1 MVRRFVSVASV
12 LAVTLAGLIAGAG
25 DAHAQVTLEIKFP
38 EGTKSSSQTE
48 SLVNQTLTL
57 GGRDIPTKATTFM
70 LTTANIG
77 TRAADGTLTIV
88 EKVESMQSELDLNGI
103 KLQFD
108 SANPDKKA
116 DIPQLE
122 PLLELYRAV
131 VKFPMTRTLEAKTN
145 KLKSI
150 TLPEGEYE
158 KLSEVAKDRFNPEK
172 LKKATEQAL
181 AFLPDGPVKVGD
193 KWERATEADLGGGQL
208 MSFRSKY
215 EYLGTVEQDGA
226 TLDKIEGKAFEVS
239 FAIVGNPMLQVT
251 KSDLKVKE
259 SAYTYLFDRER
270 GHLVSKNAKVR
281 IDGPLTLV
289 IGGMEL
295 EGKLDLTMEE
305 KSTRLN
311 ESVAT

>member
-1 MVRRFVSVASV
+1 MIRRFISVASLLV
-12 LAVTLAGLIAGAG
+12 VAMAGLLTGAG
-25 DAHAQVTLEIKFP
+25 EARAQVTLELKYA

-57 GGRDIPTKATTFM
+57 GGRDVLTKSSTFM
-70 LTTANIG
+70 TMSSSIG
-77 TRAADGTLTIV
+77 TRGADGTLAIV
-88 EKVESMQSELDLNGI
+88 ERVESMQTELDLNGT

-108 SANPDKKA
+108 SVNPDKKA

-122 PLLELYRAV
+122 PLLDLLRAA
-131 VKFPMTRTLEAKTN
+131 VKLPMTRTLEEKTN

-158 KLSEVAKDRFNPEK
+158 RLGEAAKDRFDPVK

-181 AFLPDGPVKVGD
+181 AYLPDGPVKVGD
-193 KWERATEADLGGGQL
+193 KWERATEVNLGSGQL
-208 MSFRSKY
+208 MSFLTKY
-215 EYLGTVEQDGA
+215 EYLGTVEQDGV
-226 TLDKIEGKAFEVS
+226 TLDKIGGKAFEVS
-239 FAIVGNPMLQVT
+239 LSIVGNPALQLT

-259 SAYTYLFDRER
+259 SATTHLFDRER
-270 GHLVSKNAKVR
+270 GVLVSKVGKVR

-305 KSTRLN
+305 KSTRQK
-311 ESVAT
+311 

>member
-1 MVRRFVSVASV
+1 MIRRFISVASLLV
-12 LAVTLAGLIAGAG
+12 VAMAGLLTGAG
-25 DAHAQVTLEIKFP
+25 EARAQVTLELKYA

-57 GGRDIPTKATTFM
+57 GGRDVLTKSSTFM
-70 LTTANIG
+70 TMSSSIG
-77 TRAADGTLTIV
+77 TRGADGTLAIV
-88 EKVESMQSELDLNGI
+88 ERVESMQTELDLNGT

-108 SANPDKKA
+108 SVNPDKKA

-122 PLLELYRAV
+122 PLLDLLRAA
-131 VKFPMTRTLEAKTN
+131 VKLPMTRTLEEKTN

-150 TLPEGEYE
+150 ALPEGEYE
-158 KLSEVAKDRFNPEK
+158 KLGEAAKDRFDPVK

-181 AFLPDGPVKVGD
+181 AYLPDGPVKVGD
-193 KWERATEADLGGGQL
+193 KWERATEVNLGSGQL
-208 MSFRSKY
+208 MSFLTKY
-215 EYLGTVEQDGA
+215 EYLGTVEQDGV
-226 TLDKIEGKAFEVS
+226 TLDKIGGKAFEVS
-239 FAIVGNPMLQVT
+239 LSIVGNPALQLT

-259 SAYTYLFDRER
+259 SATTHLFDRER
-270 GHLVSKNAKVR
+270 GVLVSKVGKVR

-305 KSTRLN
+305 KSTRQK
-311 ESVAT
+311 

>member
-1 MVRRFVSVASV
+1 MVRRFNSVASL
-12 LAVTLAGLIAGAG
+12 LAVAFAGLMAGAG
-25 DAHAQVTLEIKFP
+25 DAHAQVTFELKFP
-38 EGTKSSSQTE
+38 EGTKSSTQTE
-48 SLVNQTLTL
+48 SVVNQTLTL
-57 GGRDIPTKATTFM
+57 AGNDILTKANTFTTS
-70 LTTANIG
+70 TSHIG
-77 TRAADGTLTIV
+77 TRAADGTLAIV
-88 EKVESMQSELDLNGI
+88 EKVESLQSELDLNGT

-116 DIPQLE
+116 DLPQLE
-122 PLLELYRAV
+122 PLLDLYRTL
-131 VKFPMTRTLEAKTN
+131 VKLPMTRTLEAKTN
-145 KLKSI
+145 KLKSL
-150 TLPEGEYE
+150 TLPDGEFE
-158 KLSEVAKDRFNPEK
+158 KLGEVAKDRFNPEK

-181 AFLPDGPVKVGD
+181 SFLPDGPVKVGD

-208 MSFRSKY
+208 MSFRAKY

-226 TLDKIEGKAFEVS
+226 MLDKIEGKAFEVS
-239 FAIVGNPMLQVT
+239 FAIVGNPKLQVT
-251 KSDLKVKE
+251 KSDLKIKE

-305 KSTRLN
+305 KSTRQK
-311 ESVAT
+311 

>member
-1 MVRRFVSVASV
+1 MVRQFNSVASL
-12 LAVTLAGLIAGAG
+12 LAVAFAGLMAGAG
-25 DAHAQVTLEIKFP
+25 DAHAQVTLELKFP
-38 EGTKSSSQTE
+38 EGTKSSTQTE
-48 SLVNQTLTL
+48 SVVNQTLTL
-57 GGRDIPTKATTFM
+57 AGRDILTKANTFTTFIS
-70 LTTANIG
+70 TIG
-77 TRAADGTLTIV
+77 TRAADGTLAIV
-88 EKVESMQSELDLNGI
+88 EKVESLQSELDLNGT

-116 DIPQLE
+116 DLPQLE
-122 PLLELYRAV
+122 PLLDLYRAL
-131 VKFPMTRTLEAKTN
+131 VKLPMTRTLEAKTN
-145 KLKSI
+145 KLKSL
-150 TLPEGEYE
+150 TLPDGEFE
-158 KLSEVAKDRFNPEK
+158 KLGEAAKDRFNPEK

-251 KSDLKVKE
+251 KSDLKIKE

-305 KSTRLN
+305 KSTRQK
-311 ESVAT
+311 

>member
-1 MVRRFVSVASV
+1 MIRRFISVASLLV
-12 LAVTLAGLIAGAG
+12 VAMAGLLTGAG
-25 DAHAQVTLEIKFP
+25 EARAQVTLELKYA

-57 GGRDIPTKATTFM
+57 GGRDVLTKSSTFM
-70 LTTANIG
+70 TMSSSIG
-77 TRAADGTLTIV
+77 TRGADGTLAIV
-88 EKVESMQSELDLNGI
+88 ERVESMQTELDLNGT

-108 SANPDKKA
+108 SVNPDKKA

-122 PLLELYRAV
+122 PLLDLLRAA
-131 VKFPMTRTLEAKTN
+131 VKLPMTRTLEEKTN

-158 KLSEVAKDRFNPEK
+158 KLGEAAKDRFDPVK

-181 AFLPDGPVKVGD
+181 AYLPDGPVKVGD
-193 KWERATEADLGGGQL
+193 KWERATEVNLGSGQL
-208 MSFRSKY
+208 MSFLTKY
-215 EYLGTVEQDGA
+215 EYLGTVEQDGV
-226 TLDKIEGKAFEVS
+226 TLDKIGGKAFEVS
-239 FAIVGNPMLQVT
+239 LSIVGNPALQLT

-259 SAYTYLFDRER
+259 SATTHLFDRER
-270 GHLVSKNAKVR
+270 GVLVSKVGKVR

-305 KSTRLN
+305 KSTRQK
-311 ESVAT
+311 

>member
-1 MVRRFVSVASV
+1 MIRRFISVASLLV
-12 LAVTLAGLIAGAG
+12 VAMAGLLTGAG
-25 DAHAQVTLEIKFP
+25 EARAQVTLELKYA

-57 GGRDIPTKATTFM
+57 GGRDVLTKSSTFM
-70 LTTANIG
+70 TMSSSIG
-77 TRAADGTLTIV
+77 TRGADGTLAIV
-88 EKVESMQSELDLNGI
+88 ERVESMQTELDLNGT

-108 SANPDKKA
+108 SVNPDKKA

-122 PLLELYRAV
+122 PLLDLLRAA
-131 VKFPMTRTLEAKTN
+131 VKLPMTRTLEEKTN

-158 KLSEVAKDRFNPEK
+158 RLSEAAKDRFDPVK

-181 AFLPDGPVKVGD
+181 AYLPDGPVKVGD
-193 KWERATEADLGGGQL
+193 KWERATEVNLGSGQL
-208 MSFRSKY
+208 MSFLTKY
-215 EYLGTVEQDGA
+215 EYLGTVEQDGV
-226 TLDKIEGKAFEVS
+226 TLDKIGGKAFEVS
-239 FAIVGNPMLQVT
+239 LSIVGNPALQLT

-259 SAYTYLFDRER
+259 SATTHLFDRER
-270 GHLVSKNAKVR
+270 GVLVSKVAKVR

-305 KSTRLN
+305 KSTRQK
-311 ESVAT
+311 

>member
-1 MVRRFVSVASV
+1 MTRRFHSLASL
-12 LAVTLAGLIAGAG
+12 LAVAVAGLMAGAG
-25 DAHAQVTLEIKFP
+25 DAHAQTTLELKYP
-38 EGTKSSSQTE
+38 EGTKSSTQTE
-48 SLVNQTLTL
+48 SVVNQTLTL
-57 GGRDIPTKATTFM
+57 AGRDILTKANTFTTS
-70 LTTANIG
+70 TSHIG
-77 TRAADGTLTIV
+77 TRAADGTLAIV
-88 EKVESMQSELDLNGI
+88 EKVESLQSELDLNGT

-116 DIPQLE
+116 DLPQLE
-122 PLLELYRAV
+122 PLLDLYRAV

-145 KLKSI
+145 KLKSV
-150 TLPEGEYE
+150 TLPVGEFE
-158 KLSEVAKDRFNPEK
+158 KLGEAAKDRFSSEK

-181 AFLPDGPVKVGD
+181 VFLPDGPVKVGD

-208 MSFRSKY
+208 MSFRTTY

-251 KSDLKVKE
+251 KSDLKIKE
-259 SAYTYLFDRER
+259 SATTHLFDRER

-281 IDGPLTLV
+281 IDGPITLV

-295 EGKLDLTMEE
+295 EGKVDLTMEE
-305 KSTRLN
+305 KSTRQK
-311 ESVAT
+311 

>member
-1 MVRRFVSVASV
+1 MIRRFISVASLLV
-12 LAVTLAGLIAGAG
+12 VAMAGLLTGAG
-25 DAHAQVTLEIKFP
+25 EARAQVTLELKYA

-57 GGRDIPTKATTFM
+57 GGRDVLTKSSTFM
-70 LTTANIG
+70 TMSSSIG
-77 TRAADGTLTIV
+77 TRGADGTLAIV
-88 EKVESMQSELDLNGI
+88 ERVESMQTELDLNGT

-108 SANPDKKA
+108 SVNPDKKA

-122 PLLELYRAV
+122 PLLDLLRAA
-131 VKFPMTRTLEAKTN
+131 VKLPMTRTLEEKTN

-158 KLSEVAKDRFNPEK
+158 RLGEAAKDRFDPVK

-181 AFLPDGPVKVGD
+181 AYLPDGPVKVGD
-193 KWERATEADLGGGQL
+193 KWERATEVNLGSGQL
-208 MSFRSKY
+208 MSFLTKY
-215 EYLGTVEQDGA
+215 EYLGTVEQDGV
-226 TLDKIEGKAFEVS
+226 TLDKIGGKAFEVS
-239 FAIVGNPMLQVT
+239 LSIVGNPALQLT
-251 KSDLKVKE
+251 KSDLKIKE
-259 SAYTYLFDRER
+259 SATTHLFDRER

-295 EGKLDLTMEE
+295 EGKVDLTMEE
-305 KSTRLN
+305 KSTRQK
-311 ESVAT
+311 